1 MKISDIIVE
10 KTEKKIPDLLSF
22 DEIEKTAEFLEAFSE
37 EDSLI
42 DNLAKLA
49 VLQDYSNQ
57 FEKTAWFGK
66 GPTLNQITNKALRAV
81 NKMKIIKTKELEIA
95 KVIKQTKNID
105 KQIVNYSETKK
116 TTEPVK
122 SVWPWI
128 IGASGG
134 AAGTAVYYD
143 KKQKKLVEQA
153 RDYINNLNAAK

>member
-57 FEKTAWFGK
+57 FEKTA
-66 GPTLNQITNKALRAV
+66 
-81 NKMKIIKTKELEIA
+81 
-95 KVIKQTKNID
+95 
-105 KQIVNYSETKK
+105 
-116 TTEPVK
+116 
-122 SVWPWI
+122 
-128 IGASGG
+128 
-134 AAGTAVYYD
+134 
-143 KKQKKLVEQA
+143 
-153 RDYINNLNAAK
+153 